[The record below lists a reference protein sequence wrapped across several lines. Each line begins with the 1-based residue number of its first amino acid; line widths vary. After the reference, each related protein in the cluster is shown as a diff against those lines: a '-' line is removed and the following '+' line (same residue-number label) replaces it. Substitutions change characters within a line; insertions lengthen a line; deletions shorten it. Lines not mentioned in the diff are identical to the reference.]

1 MDFSWGIPG
10 LVQPAIQEMDA
21 ESRETADLPEEP
33 DAFRRT
39 PAKGQATALG
49 LDDYA
54 EGDIGHT
61 KIDTG

>member
-1 MDFSWGIPG
+1 
-10 LVQPAIQEMDA
+10 MDA